1 MPLSLKFYKDS
12 KKRDKY
18 RNHSRK
24 KNYENGRRYSRNGY
38 NYYTMKECRL
48 ILEHKM
54 PDIEL
59 AKILKRSVQAIQIM
73 RCRLKRGK
81 GDS

>member
-18 RNHSRK
+18 RNRSRK
-24 KNYENGRRYSRNGY
+24 RNYENGRRYSRGGY
-38 NYYTMKECRL
+38 NHYTTKECRL
-48 ILEHKM
+48 ILGHKI

-73 RCRLKRGK
+73 RCRLKK
-81 GDS
+81 MDNVS

>member
-18 RNHSRK
+18 RNRSRK
-24 KNYENGRRYSRNGY
+24 KNYEKGRRYSRSGY
-38 NYYTMKECRL
+38 NHYTMKECRL
-48 ILEHKM
+48 ILGHKI

-59 AKILKRSVQAIQIM
+59 AKMLKRSVQAIQIM
-73 RCRLKRGK
+73 RCRLKK
-81 GDS
+81 SDNA